1 MNIAFVAYPTAAL
14 LPPYH
19 GSMGATIYVIARDL
33 AKDNDN
39 NVVVYGGEEYQ
50 GGPKSGIYDGVEYRF
65 IPCSAWDRLIGKM
78 RRAVLRVM
86 PLSTPIS
93 TSGALFP
100 SFGDQVAA
108 DLATRKLD
116 VIHVQH
122 CTQYVPPI
130 RRLNPNA
137 KVVLHIHTE
146 WFSQSNFALLAR
158 RIRGLALLLTV
169 SNYVTEKTK
178 QHFPQL
184 ADRCETLYNGIDL
197 KEFDREKNYE
207 AARKQKVKRV
217 LYVGGIWPHKGTHV
231 AIDAFKLVAEKY
243 PDVVMDLVGP
253 QGDYPIEEACDLQDQ
268 ATLERMAPYFQKKQF
283 SLLHLFRQPGKSYAY
298 LEFLKSKLPPELK
311 DKVTF
316 HGFVSRPDLVRLYYE
331 ADVFVFP
338 PIWNEAFGV
347 TPLEAMAAGV
357 PVAVTRCGGIVETVQ
372 DQKTGFVV
380 EPEDAAALAQAM
392 LRLLED
398 DALREKMGRAGRQRA
413 LEFRWEVV
421 NAGMLARYRALIQ
434 GRSAERGS
442 SQRDLV
448 SAG

>member
-33 AKDNDN
+33 AKDNK
-39 NVVVYGGEEYQ
+39 VVVYGGADCQAGE
-50 GGPKSGIYDGVEYRF
+50 KSGFYEGVEYRF
-65 IPCSAWDRLIGKM
+65 MSPSTLDGLIAKA
-78 RRAVLRVM
+78 RRGVLKVM

-93 TSGALFP
+93 TSVALFP
-100 SFGDQVAA
+100 SFGRQVAA
-108 DLATRKLD
+108 DLAKGKWD

-122 CTQYVPPI
+122 CTQYVPII
-130 RRLNPNA
+130 RKLNPDA

-146 WFSQSNFALLAR
+146 WFSQSDFAVLAR
-158 RIRGLALLLTV
+158 RIRGLDLLLTV
-169 SNYVTEKTK
+169 SNYVTETTK
-178 QHFPQL
+178 LHFPEV

-197 KEFDREKNYE
+197 KEFDREKDY
-207 AARKQKVKRV
+207 AGGRGKKVKRI

-231 AIDAFKLVAEKY
+231 AIDAFKMVAEKH

-253 QGDYPIEEACDLQDQ
+253 QGDYPIEEACDLEDR
-268 ATLERMAPYFQKKQF
+268 ATLERMAPFFETKQF
-283 SLLHLFRQPGKSYAY
+283 SLLNLFRQPSKSYKY
-298 LEFLKSKLPPELK
+298 LEFLKSKLAPEVME
-311 DKVTF
+311 KVTF
-316 HGFVSRPDLVRLYYE
+316 HGFVSRPDLVRLYYD

-357 PVAVTRCGGIVETVQ
+357 PVAVSRCGGIVETVL

-380 EPEDAAALAQAM
+380 DPGDVAALAQAM

-398 DALREKMGRAGRQRA
+398 DALRERMGRAGRQRA
-413 LEFRWEVV
+413 LEFRWEIV
-421 NAGMLARYRALIQ
+421 NAGMLARYQALIQ
-434 GRSAERGS
+434 ADSAEHGS
-442 SQRDLV
+442 SEKHLV

>member
-1 MNIAFVAYPTAAL
+1 MNIAFVTYPTAAL

-33 AKDNDN
+33 AKDNH
-39 NVVVYGGEEYQ
+39 VVVYGGADCQ
-50 GGPKSGIYDGVEYRF
+50 SGAESGFYEGVEYRF
-65 IPCSAWDRLIGKM
+65 VPSSRLDDMISKM
-78 RRAVLRVM
+78 RRGVAKIM

-93 TSGALFP
+93 TSAALFP
-100 SFGDQVAA
+100 SFGRKVAA
-108 DLATRKLD
+108 DLAKGKWD

-122 CTQYVPPI
+122 CTQYVPII
-130 RRLNPNA
+130 RKLNPGA
-137 KVVLHIHTE
+137 KLVLHIHTE
-146 WFSQSNFALLAR
+146 WFSQSNFATIAR
-158 RIRGLALLLTV
+158 RIRGLDLLLTV
-169 SNYVTEKTK
+169 SNYVTGKTK
-178 QHFPQL
+178 LHFPEFS
-184 ADRCETLYNGIDL
+184 DRCETLYNGIDL
-197 KEFDREKNYE
+197 KEFDREKDYE
-207 AARKQKVKRV
+207 AARKQKGMRI

-231 AIDAFKLVAEKY
+231 AIDAFKLVAEKH
-243 PDVVMDLVGP
+243 PGVVMDLVGP
-253 QGDYPIEEACDLQDQ
+253 QGDYPVEEACDLQDR
-268 ATLERMAPYFQKKQF
+268 ATLQRMAPYFKKRQF
-283 SLLHLFRQPGKSYAY
+283 SLLNLFRRPGKSYAY

-316 HGFVSRPDLVRLYYE
+316 HGFVSRPDLVRLYYD

-357 PVAVTRCGGIVETVQ
+357 PVAVSRCGGIVETVQ

-380 EPEDAAALAQAM
+380 DPADPAALAQAM

-413 LEFRWEVV
+413 LEFRWEIV
-421 NAGMLARYRALIQ
+421 NAGMLARYQALVQ
-434 GRSAERGS
+434 ADSAEHGS
-442 SQRDLV
+442 SPKHLV

>member
-1 MNIAFVAYPTAAL
+1 
-14 LPPYH
+14 
-19 GSMGATIYVIARDL
+19 
-33 AKDNDN
+33 
-39 NVVVYGGEEYQ
+39 
-50 GGPKSGIYDGVEYRF
+50 
-65 IPCSAWDRLIGKM
+65 
-78 RRAVLRVM
+78 
-86 PLSTPIS
+86 
-93 TSGALFP
+93 
-100 SFGDQVAA
+100 
-108 DLATRKLD
+108 
-116 VIHVQH
+116 
-122 CTQYVPPI
+122 
-130 RRLNPNA
+130 
-137 KVVLHIHTE
+137 
-146 WFSQSNFALLAR
+146 
-158 RIRGLALLLTV
+158 
-169 SNYVTEKTK
+169 
-178 QHFPQL
+178 
-184 ADRCETLYNGIDL
+184 
-197 KEFDREKNYE
+197 
-207 AARKQKVKRV
+207 
-217 LYVGGIWPHKGTHV
+217 
-231 AIDAFKLVAEKY
+231 
-243 PDVVMDLVGP
+243 LVGP

-311 DKVTF
+311 DNVTF

>member
-1 MNIAFVAYPTAAL
+1 L
-14 LPPYH
+14 
-19 GSMGATIYVIARDL
+19 
-33 AKDNDN
+33 
-39 NVVVYGGEEYQ
+39 
-50 GGPKSGIYDGVEYRF
+50 
-65 IPCSAWDRLIGKM
+65 
-78 RRAVLRVM
+78 
-86 PLSTPIS
+86 
-93 TSGALFP
+93 
-100 SFGDQVAA
+100 
-108 DLATRKLD
+108 
-116 VIHVQH
+116 IHVQH
-122 CTQYVPPI
+122 CTQYVPAI

-158 RIRGLALLLTV
+158 RIRGLDLLLTV
-169 SNYVTEKTK
+169 SNFVTEKTK
-178 QHFPQL
+178 QNFPQF

-197 KEFDREKNYE
+197 KEFDREKDYE
-207 AARKQKVKRV
+207 AGRKQRTKRV

-231 AIDAFKLVAEKY
+231 ALDAFKMVAEKY

-253 QGDYPIEEACDLQDQ
+253 QGDYPIEEACDLKDL
-268 ATLERMAPYFQKKQF
+268 ATLERMSPYFQKKQF
-283 SLLHLFRQPGKSYAY
+283 SPLNLFRQPAKSYAY
-298 LEFLKSKLPPELK
+298 LEFLKNKLPPELK
-311 DKVTF
+311 NKVTF
-316 HGFVSRPDLVRLYYE
+316 HGFVSRPDLVRLYYD

-421 NAGMLARYRALIQ
+421 NAGMITRYQALIQ
-434 GRSAERGS
+434 AGSAKRGS

-448 SAG
+448 SAT

>member
-1 MNIAFVAYPTAAL
+1 MNIAFVTYPTAAL

-33 AKDNDN
+33 AKDNH
-39 NVVVYGGEEYQ
+39 VVVYGGADCQAGAE
-50 GGPKSGIYDGVEYRF
+50 SGFYEGVEYRF
-65 IPCSAWDRLIGKM
+65 VPSSPLDNLISKL
-78 RRAVLRVM
+78 RRGVAKVK

-93 TSGALFP
+93 TSSTLVP
-100 SFGDQVAA
+100 SFGRQVAA
-108 DLATRKLD
+108 DLAKGKWD

-122 CTQYVPPI
+122 CSQYVPII
-130 RRLNPNA
+130 RKLNPGA

-146 WFSQSNFALLAR
+146 WFSQSNFAVLAR
-158 RIRGLALLLTV
+158 RIRGLDLLLTV

-178 QHFPQL
+178 QHFPEISG
-184 ADRCETLYNGIDL
+184 RCETLYNGIDL
-197 KEFDREKNYE
+197 KEFDREKDYE
-207 AARKQKVKRV
+207 AARKQKTKRI

-231 AIDAFKLVAEKY
+231 AVDAFKIVTEKH

-268 ATLERMAPYFQKKQF
+268 ATLQRMAPYFKKKEF
-283 SLLHLFRQPGKSYAY
+283 SLLNLFRQPSKSYEY
-298 LEFLKSKLPPELK
+298 LEFLKNKLTPELK
-311 DKVTF
+311 NKVTF
-316 HGFVSRPDLVRLYYE
+316 HGFVSRTDLVRLYYD

-380 EPEDAAALAQAM
+380 EPADAEALANAM

-413 LEFRWEVV
+413 LEFRWEIV
-421 NAGMLARYRALIQ
+421 NAGMLARYEALVQ
-434 GRSAERGS
+434 SDSAERGS
-442 SQRDLV
+442 SQKYLV

>member
-33 AKDNDN
+33 ARDHK
-39 NVVVYGGEEYQ
+39 VVVYGGEDGQ
-50 GGPKSGIYDGVEYRF
+50 GGAKSGMYEGVEYRF
-65 IPCSAWDRLIGKM
+65 IAFTPRDILIDKT
-78 RRAVLRVM
+78 RRALLRVA
-86 PLSTPIS
+86 PLTTPIS
-93 TSGALFP
+93 TSSTLFP
-100 SFGDQVAA
+100 SFGEQVAA
-108 DLATRKLD
+108 DLATRNVDL
-116 VIHVQH
+116 IHVQH
-122 CTQYVPPI
+122 CTQYVPAI

-146 WFSQSNFALLAR
+146 WFSQSNFDLLAR
-158 RIRGLALLLTV
+158 RIRGLDLLLTV
-169 SNYVTEKTK
+169 SNFVTEKTK
-178 QHFPQL
+178 QNFPL
-184 ADRCETLYNGIDL
+184 FANRCETLYNGIDL
-197 KEFDREKNYE
+197 KEFDREKDYE
-207 AARKQKVKRV
+207 AARQRRVKRI

-231 AIDAFKLVAEKY
+231 AIDAFKMVAEKY
-243 PDVVMDLVGP
+243 PDVVMDFVGP
-253 QGDYPIEEACDLQDQ
+253 QGDYPIEEACDLKDV
-268 ATLERMAPYFQKKQF
+268 ATLGRMSPYFQKKKF
-283 SLLHLFRQPGKSYAY
+283 SLLNLFRKPAKSYAY

-311 DKVTF
+311 NKVTF
-316 HGFVSRPDLVRLYYE
+316 HGFVSRPDLVSLYYD

-357 PVAVTRCGGIVETVQ
+357 PVAVSRCGGIVETVQ

-380 EPEDAAALAQAM
+380 EPENAAALAQAM

-398 DALREKMGRAGRQRA
+398 DALRERMGRAGRKRA

-421 NAGMLARYRALIQ
+421 NAGMIARYEALIR
-434 GRSAERGS
+434 GGSSERGS